1 MRAVI
6 QRVKSAKVLIE
17 GKPYSEIGEGLLTLV
32 CIERGDTERA
42 LEWMAEKI
50 TKLRIFPDGT
60 GKFNLSV
67 MDIKG
72 KVLLVSNFTL
82 CGDLKKGTRPNF
94 SSAEDPEIAKKGI
107 ERLAEKIR
115 ERGVEVKEGI
125 FGAYMEIELINDG
138 PVTIILE
145 KA

>member
-1 MRAVI
+1 MKAVI
-6 QRVKSAKVLIE
+6 QRVKSSKVLIE
-17 GKPYSEIGEGLLTLV
+17 GKPYSGIGKGLLALV
-32 CIERGDTERA
+32 CIEKGDTERT

-67 MDIKG
+67 KDIKG
-72 KVLLVSNFTL
+72 EILLVSNFTL
-82 CGDLKKGTRPNF
+82 CGELKKGTRPNF
-94 SSAEDPEIAKKGI
+94 NAAEDPEMARKGI

-115 ERGVEVKEGI
+115 ERGVEVKEGL

-145 KA
+145 KT